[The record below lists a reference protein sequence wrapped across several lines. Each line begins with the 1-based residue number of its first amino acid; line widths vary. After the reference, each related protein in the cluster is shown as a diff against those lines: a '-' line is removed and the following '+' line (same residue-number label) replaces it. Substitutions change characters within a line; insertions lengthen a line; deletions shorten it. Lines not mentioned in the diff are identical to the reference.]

1 MIALGATLHLRH
13 GTTRRQMPLEKFFI
27 AYGKQDRRPGEFV
40 EAITIPGQPDT
51 LHCYKLSKRF
61 DQDISAACGCFNLPV
76 ENGHFG
82 AVRLAF
88 GGMAGTP
95 ARASRAEAAL
105 SGQPVTQATV
115 TTAMTALA
123 QDFTPLS
130 DMRASAD
137 YRMQSAQNMLQRAY
151 HALQGTLTDVTQV
164 QA

>member
-1 MIALGATLHLRH
+1 
-13 GTTRRQMPLEKFFI
+13 
-27 AYGKQDRRPGEFV
+27 
-40 EAITIPGQPDT
+40 
-51 LHCYKLSKRF
+51 
-61 DQDISAACGCFNLPV
+61 
-76 ENGHFG
+76 
-82 AVRLAF
+82 
-88 GGMAGTP
+88 
-95 ARASRAEAAL
+95 
-105 SGQPVTQATV
+105 VTQATV